1 MSSMKSNLGFFEFLL
16 EYLSRFF
23 LQEGYGMIDYILIF
37 LGPGT
42 VLFFTFYL
50 LWAGRRKNHKIM
62 HLSRE
67 ALLEVF
73 ANEFDDLVMEQM
85 SSNGGLLVPK
95 YKKSYDI
102 PFQDFRVVFALEE
115 RHLML
120 SVIISWFAGVND
132 YIALEANSKK
142 GETRTQVPTKIQIIP
157 KHEEGQIKKHQDL
170 LFKLEDIELGVKRF
184 DDFFLV
190 KATTKRT
197 GTYFLGDKNLLKLI
211 HNVRKTIV
219 RISINSADDPSIRIY
234 ARINKDLNL
243 ERLHALFLAFC
254 NRVNEVSEKVLMKKK
269 R

>member
-1 MSSMKSNLGFFEFLL
+1 MRSMKPILGFFELYL
-16 EYLSRFF
+16 EYLPRSF
-23 LQEGYGMIDYILIF
+23 LQEGYGMIDYFLLF

-62 HLSRE
+62 NLSRE
-67 ALLEVF
+67 VLLEVF
-73 ANEFDDLVMEQM
+73 ADEFDDLVMDQM
-85 SSNGGLLVPK
+85 SSNGGLLLPK

-142 GETRTQVPTKIQIIP
+142 GEIRTQIPTKIQIIP

-170 LFKLEDIELGVKRF
+170 LFKLEDIELGLKRF

-190 KATTKRT
+190 KATTQRT

-211 HNVRKTIV
+211 HNVRKAIV
-219 RISINSADDPSIRIY
+219 RISVNSADDPSIRIY
-234 ARINKDLNL
+234 ARINKDLYL
-243 ERLHALFLAFC
+243 PKLHALFISLC
-254 NRVNEVSEKVLMKKK
+254 NRVNEVSEKVVMKKK
-269 R
+269 H

>member
-1 MSSMKSNLGFFEFLL
+1 MSSMILNLGLFEFLL
-16 EYLSRFF
+16 EDFPRFF
-23 LQEGYGMIDYILIF
+23 LQEGYGVIDYVLIF

-62 HLSRE
+62 RLSRD

-73 ANEFDDLVMEQM
+73 KNEFDDLVLDEK
-85 SSNGGLLVPK
+85 SSNGGLLLPK
-95 YKKSYDI
+95 YKRSRDV

-142 GETRTQVPTKIQIIP
+142 GEIRTQIPTKIQIIP
-157 KHEEGQIKKHQDL
+157 KHEEGQIKKHQDF
-170 LFKLEDIELGVKRF
+170 LFTLEDIELGVKRF

-190 KATTKRT
+190 KATTQRT

-211 HNVRKTIV
+211 HNVRKVVV
-219 RISINSADDPSIRIY
+219 RISVNSTDDPSIRIY

-243 ERLHALFLAFC
+243 ERLHALFLALC
-254 NRVNEVSEKVLMKKK
+254 DRINEVSEKVVMKKK